1 MIIKHN
7 TPIGLD
13 AENAKSSFETV
24 RRRQWAFHDRPTYRL
39 ILGTLEMLILK
50 TLALTQM
57 HGYDFALRVEQISKG
72 AFRVNPGS
80 LRPR

>member
-7 TPIGLD
+7 TPIALD
-13 AENAKSSFETV
+13 VENAKSSFETV

-57 HGYDFALRVEQISKG
+57 HATISRCGSSRSARVPFA
-72 AFRVNPGS
+72 
-80 LRPR
+80 